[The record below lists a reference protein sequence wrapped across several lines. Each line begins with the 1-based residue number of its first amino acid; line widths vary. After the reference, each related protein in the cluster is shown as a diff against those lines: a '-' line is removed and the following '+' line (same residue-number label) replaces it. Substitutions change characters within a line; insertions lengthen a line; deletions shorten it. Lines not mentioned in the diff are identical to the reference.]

1 MDEQRWDRSERTA
14 RATMR
19 NRTRGVVMFSML
31 VAALALGSARSSG
44 PGHNAVKLD
53 IRPNRVATLR
63 QNGRI
68 VLLSVSMR
76 CSQDTVGEIDASLE
90 QAVQQAGP
98 HTVGQTG
105 QRVRAIRNIAT
116 VCDRAGSTA
125 WLVFEIPRHR
135 FEPGTAV
142 LHLDAM
148 AGFGE
153 QFGQIHLD
161 PMRISLRIAI

>member
-1 MDEQRWDRSERTA
+1 MDQQRLRRSERGSRGA
-14 RATMR
+14 KRG
-19 NRTRGVVMFSML
+19 RTRGVVMFSML
-31 VAALALGSARSSG
+31 VGALALGSARMTG

-53 IRPNRVATLR
+53 VRPNRVATLR

-68 VLLSVSMR
+68 VLLSVSVR

-90 QAVQQAGP
+90 QAVGQ
-98 HTVGQTG
+98 TVGQTG
-105 QRVRAIRNIAT
+105 QRVRAVRNIAI
-116 VCDRAGSTA
+116 VCDRAGSAA
-125 WLVFEIPRHR
+125 WLVFEIPHHR
-135 FEPGTAV
+135 FEPVTAV
-142 LHLDAM
+142 LKLGAM

>member
-1 MDEQRWDRSERTA
+1 MDEQRWDRSERTD

-53 IRPNRVATLR
+53 VRPNRVATLR

-90 QAVQQAGP
+90 QAAGHAGP
-98 HTVGQTG
+98 
-105 QRVRAIRNIAT
+105 RVRAIRNIAT

-125 WLVFEIPRHR
+125 WLVFEIPRRR